1 MLGKLVSVSLGM
13 FLWIDTV
20 QNGWKTFNVFVAS
33 DLCNKWIF
41 FSEVD
46 YPILVNGTCQSILEK
61 FKICLL
67 GQGFDRVLR
76 TSLTATK

>member
-1 MLGKLVSVSLGM
+1 MDEKLLM
-13 FLWIDTV
+13 FLWLVIFAT
-20 QNGWKTFNVFVAS
+20 NEF
-33 DLCNKWIF
+33 F

-46 YPILVNGTCQSILEK
+46 HPILVNGTCQSILEK